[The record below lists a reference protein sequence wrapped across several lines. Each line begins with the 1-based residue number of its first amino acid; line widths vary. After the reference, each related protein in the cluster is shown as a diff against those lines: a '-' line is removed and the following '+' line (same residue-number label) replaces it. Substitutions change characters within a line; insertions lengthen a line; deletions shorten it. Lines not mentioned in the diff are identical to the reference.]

1 MDEAPTTRSDAP
13 DGGAGL
19 SPAADAVDERIFVV
33 RGRRVMLDADL
44 AALYGVRLKRL
55 NEQVRRN
62 RERFPDDFML
72 QLTFEEVRELRGSRS
87 QIATLKQGQNVKYA
101 PYAFTEHGAVM
112 LASVLNSPA
121 AIDASI
127 QVVRAFVRLRAMV
140 AVHEELARKLRGLER
155 KYDKQFRVVFEAIR
169 ALMTPEPKRLRG
181 RIGFR
186 GADDPTQAGD
196 EHDDLRDDV

>member
-13 DGGAGL
+13 DGGAGQR
-19 SPAADAVDERIFVV
+19 PAADAVDQRIFVV

-62 RERFPDDFML
+62 QDRFPDDFML
-72 QLTFEEVRELRGSRS
+72 RLSFEEVRELRNSRS

-112 LASVLNSPA
+112 LAAVLNSPA
-121 AIDASI
+121 AIEASL
-127 QVVRAFVRLRAMV
+127 QVVRAFVRLRGLLAG
-140 AVHEELARKLRGLER
+140 HKELAQKLEALEQQ
-155 KYDKQFRVVFEAIR
+155 YDEQFKVVFEAIR
-169 ALMTPEPKRLRG
+169 QLMNPPPKSLG
-181 RIGFR
+181 SRIGFGR
-186 GADDPTQAGD
+186 TGD
-196 EHDDLRDDV
+196 T

>member
-1 MDEAPTTRSDAP
+1 MDEAPTTRSDAT
-13 DGGAGL
+13 DGGVVL
-19 SPAADAVDERIFVV
+19 RPAADDVDQRILVV

-72 QLTFEEVRELRGSRS
+72 QLSFEEVRELRSRS

-127 QVVRAFVRLRAMV
+127 QVVRAFVRLRAMA
-140 AVHEELARKLRGLER
+140 AVHEDLAQKLNVLER

-169 ALMTPEPKRLRG
+169 ALMTPEPKPLRG

-186 GADDPTQAGD
+186 GADDPTQAGE
-196 EHDDLRDDV
+196 EHDDLGDDV

>member
-1 MDEAPTTRSDAP
+1 MDEAPTTRSDAT
-13 DGGAGL
+13 DGEAGL
-19 SPAADAVDERIFVV
+19 RPAADAVDERIFVV

-72 QLTFEEVRELRGSRS
+72 QLSFEERELRGSRS

-112 LASVLNSPA
+112 LTSVLNSPA

-140 AVHEELARKLRGLER
+140 AVHEELARKLGGLER

-186 GADDPTQAGD
+186 GGDDPTQAGD